1 MKWNIVFILIVSFSL
16 IQTGIAQE
24 TGKKIKIT
32 GVVTDAKKRPVIN
45 AIIFVDKVKTN
56 SVTDSKG
63 AYRVKVSPT
72 AKKILAYSVTN
83 GAQEADINGQTVVN
97 IILTGGSKTQFNPAQ
112 EEKET
117 VNVGYGETRKED
129 LTMPVNTLKGNK
141 TRYQSYNNVYE
152 MLTGEVPGVEVSGT
166 SIKIRNATSFQLST
180 EPLFVVDGTIVPSIN
195 DIVPAQVK
203 SIEVL
208 KGSAASIYG
217 ARGANGVIVITLL
230 SGRDIKY

>member
-1 MKWNIVFILIVSFSL
+1 MKWNIVFILIVSFCL
-16 IQTGIAQE
+16 IQTGFARE

-45 AIIFVDKVKTN
+45 AMIFVDKVKTN

-63 AYRVKVSPT
+63 NYRVKVSPD
-72 AKKILAYSVTN
+72 AKKILVYSVTN

-97 IILTGGSKTQFNPAQ
+97 IILTGSNTTRFNPAQ

-129 LTMPVNTLKGNK
+129 LTMPVNSLKGNK
-141 TRYQSYNNVYE
+141 IRYQSYNNVYE
-152 MLTGEVPGVEVSGT
+152 MLAGEVPGVEVTGT

-180 EPLFVVDGTIVPSIN
+180 EPLFVVDGIIVPGIN
-195 DIVPAQVK
+195 NIVPAQVK